1 MAAEEKLE
9 VPSGDFFA
17 AVKYHAVG
25 SLQDQVSA
33 SFLRLFTLFR
43 LEKIVNFSQNCL
55 YFHYLLLSKTKSEFE
70 FEMRDKSEFLT

>member
-33 SFLRLFTLFR
+33 SFLRLFTLYW
-43 LEKIVNFSQNCL
+43 LEKIFNFTQNYL
-55 YFHYLLLSKTKSEFE
+55 YFLRLLLTKTKSYF
-70 FEMRDKSEFLT
+70 